1 MAGRDEELKR
11 VIAAAQALGLDSP
24 IKMYRIRG
32 ERIELWTLHAG
43 PFIYEP
49 YEPAKPEAKT
59 KRGKPRKFKAGNGE

>member
-1 MAGRDEELKR
+1 
-11 VIAAAQALGLDSP
+11 
-24 IKMYRIRG
+24 MYRIRG